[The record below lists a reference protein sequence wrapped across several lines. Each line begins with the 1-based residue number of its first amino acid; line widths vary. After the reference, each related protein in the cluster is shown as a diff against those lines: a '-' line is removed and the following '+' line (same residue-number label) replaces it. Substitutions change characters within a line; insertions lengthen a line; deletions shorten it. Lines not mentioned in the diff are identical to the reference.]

1 MPDALHFACAP
12 FHGGAALWTQA
23 ERLAGVSGG
32 LAKSV
37 VGDQAKPWSLTDR
50 IFGLGRPNPPATACL
65 PNVANAPIAC

>member
-12 FHGGAALWTQA
+12 FNGGAALWTQV

-37 VGDQAKPWSLTDR
+37 VGDQAKP
-50 IFGLGRPNPPATACL
+50 
-65 PNVANAPIAC
+65 